1 MTSRIVR
8 YLQCQ
13 PTESEGAVTSRR
25 LPISRWASNLNRAMP
40 AALDTTG
47 IILLS
52 SAAMIYHVIAGLAA
66 AGIGC
71 LALNWRFYS
80 GK

>member
-1 MTSRIVR
+1 
-8 YLQCQ
+8 
-13 PTESEGAVTSRR
+13 
-25 LPISRWASNLNRAMP
+25 MP